1 MKSSI
6 SSKGQVTVPVQ
17 VRRRLG
23 LQPGTVVL
31 FEVQANGVLMRKGST
46 GRHPVDR
53 IYGTLRLP
61 KRVDDVLDEMRG
73 PRLKSR

>member
-1 MKSSI
+1 M
-6 SSKGQVTVPVQ
+6 PVQ

-46 GRHPVDR
+46 GQHPVDR

-61 KRVDDVLDEMRG
+61 RRVDDVLDEMRG